1 MHGLI
6 KIKNMTFTESIK
18 TCFKKCFDY
27 KGRASRS
34 EFWWFWLFYIIIMNI
49 FNIIVRARFQ
59 ENTGFYIFVIS
70 CGVIILAILL
80 ALVSA
85 FVRRLHDTN
94 RSGWW
99 LLLWIFIM
107 ALFLI
112 TAKKQLFVLSIIL
125 SIVFLIDT
133 IILIVWLCQDG
144 DYDANKYGERNE

>member
-1 MHGLI
+1 
-6 KIKNMTFTESIK
+6 MTFTESIA
-18 TCFKKCFDY
+18 TCFKKIVNY

-49 FNIIVRARFQ
+49 FNIIARARFK

-70 CGVIILAILL
+70 YGVIILATLL
-80 ALVSA
+80 ALASA
-85 FVRRLHDTN
+85 CVRRLHDKEH
-94 RSGWW
+94 SVWW

-112 TAKKQLFVLSIIL
+112 TAMKQLLVVFIIL

-144 DYDANKYGERNE
+144 DYNTNKYGERNE